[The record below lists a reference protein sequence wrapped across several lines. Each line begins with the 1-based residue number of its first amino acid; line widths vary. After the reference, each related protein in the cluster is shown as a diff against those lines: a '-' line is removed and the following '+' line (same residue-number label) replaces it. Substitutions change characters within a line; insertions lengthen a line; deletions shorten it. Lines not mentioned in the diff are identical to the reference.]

1 MFSLSAFV
9 KKYKTWIILVGV
21 GVGAYFFFFGKF
33 FHDKKDSL
41 YEVIMMLFKER
52 NESNIVE

>member
-1 MFSLSAFV
+1 MFSLSSFV
-9 KKYKTWIILVGV
+9 KKYKPWIILG
-21 GVGAYFFFFGKF
+21 GIGLSAYFFFFAKL

-41 YEVIMMLFKER
+41 YEVIMMQFKER